1 MTVHAEVNGSST
13 PKSWVH
19 GWASVRH
26 GIFALRGVVPLVLLI
41 LCWQVFGDPSSPYF
55 PVPEQWWEALV
66 TDAQS
71 GALWAALGLT
81 IGDFLLAL
89 VLSVLIGAALGILT
103 GASPRADAAVNPLF
117 QFLRAIPAAAIV
129 PAATLLF
136 GTDNTTSVAVVVF
149 ACVWPVIVSTRSA
162 VHTLNPL
169 LLDVSHTLNLRRA
182 ARLRKLL
189 FPSLYSAILLGAR
202 VTAPIA
208 LLITLLV
215 ELLTGTTGIGGLLG
229 TAQQQFASA
238 TVYGYVVVSCV
249 LAILVNAALRG
260 LERYATRYAP
270 APVKR

>member
-1 MTVHAEVNGSST
+1 MTVHAEVSNRSVAE
-13 PKSWVH
+13 SWRRI
-19 GWASVRH
+19 WAPVRDALS
-26 GIFALRGVVPLVLLI
+26 ALRGVVPVVLLV
-41 LCWQVFGDPSSPYF
+41 LCWQVFGDSSSPYF
-55 PVPEQWWEALV
+55 PVPAQWWEALV

-89 VLSVLIGAALGILT
+89 VLSVVIGAALGILT
-103 GASPRADAAVNPLF
+103 GASSFADAAFNPLF

-149 ACVWPVIVSTRSA
+149 ACVWPVVVSTRSA

-169 LLDVSHTLNLRRA
+169 LLEVSHTLNLRRA

-215 ELLTGTTGIGGLLG
+215 ELLTGTSGIGGLLG

-260 LERYATRYAP
+260 LERYATRYVPPP
-270 APVKR
+270 AKR